1 MKKLLLKLMC
11 KIDPIFSDQYYIME
25 LLERSDKLE
34 EEMDNLDKVSG
45 NEVYLCKAKENS
57 YIISVLKLMNEKD
70 IPRGSATKYYKKMKL
85 PEVMIEYLSQR
96 KMMYLNDL
104 NHVGAGMREASDR
117 IRSKIKTI
125 DDLILRYRMED

>member
-25 LLERSDKLE
+25 LLERSDRLE
-34 EEMDNLDKVSG
+34 EEINKLDKVSD
-45 NEVYLCKAKENS
+45 NELYLCKVKENS
-57 YIISVLKLMNEKD
+57 YIISVLKLINEKD
-70 IPRGSATKYYKKMKL
+70 IPRGTATKYYKKMKL

-104 NHVGAGMREASDR
+104 NHIGSGMREASDR
-117 IRSKIKTI
+117 IRSKIKAI
-125 DDLILRYRMED
+125 DDLILKYRMED

>member
-11 KIDPIFSDQYYIME
+11 KIDPIFSDQYYTMK
-25 LLERSDKLE
+25 LLERSDRLE
-34 EEMDNLDKVSG
+34 EEMNNLDRVSE
-45 NEVYLCKAKENS
+45 NELYLCKAKENS
-57 YIISVLKLMNEKD
+57 YIISVLKLINEKD
-70 IPRGSATKYYKKMKL
+70 IPRGTATKYYKKMKL

-104 NHVGAGMREASDR
+104 NHIGTGMREASDR

-125 DDLILRYRMED
+125 DDLILKYRMED

>member
-11 KIDPIFSDQYYIME
+11 KIDPIFSDQYYTME
-25 LLERSDKLE
+25 LLERSDRLE
-34 EEMDNLDKVSG
+34 EEINKLDKVSD
-45 NEVYLCKAKENS
+45 NELYLCKVKENS
-57 YIISVLKLMNEKD
+57 YIISVLKLINEKD
-70 IPRGSATKYYKKMKL
+70 IPRGTATKYYKKMKL

-104 NHVGAGMREASDR
+104 NHIGSGMREASDR

-125 DDLILRYRMED
+125 DDLILKYRMED